1 MNNWRDEKYFPLIY
15 LQLYK
20 KQVLHFSRGYF
31 DYTLSFS
38 FSLSLLSNESR
49 KWQTSSYFPRHHRL
63 FNTGSALFA
72 ELPISTGSNPSRRV
86 IETTF

>member
-38 FSLSLLSNESR
+38 LSLSLVERITRVANIKLLSS
-49 KWQTSSYFPRHHRL
+49 P
-63 FNTGSALFA
+63 
-72 ELPISTGSNPSRRV
+72 PSL
-86 IETTF
+86 I

>member
-38 FSLSLLSNESR
+38 LSLSCRTNHESGKHQVTFLATIAYLTQDLLFSP
-49 KWQTSSYFPRHHRL
+49 SYRYQQ
-63 FNTGSALFA
+63 A
-72 ELPISTGSNPSRRV
+72 PIQVAG
-86 IETTF
+86 